1 MLYGKGIRYAVKIR
15 ADIGSKLM
23 VVAKIGVTNYFD
35 RSSIASGME
44 EIRAS
49 SMADIDFQLRLKF

>member
-1 MLYGKGIRYAVKIR
+1 
-15 ADIGSKLM
+15 M